1 MTITLDPVDFCSA
14 GRTGLVFS
22 YVQCGLHNAKFM
34 HVFDSNQSSREV
46 NYSSSQLGCL
56 RNRERARI
64 YHHRPKIFHQSPP
77 MPSQIT
83 ILIILA
89 IAPMVHQVRVST

>member
-1 MTITLDPVDFCSA
+1 MTKASQKLHDLGQSLWLDNITRDLLKSA
-14 GRTGLVFS
+14 INRV
-22 YVQCGLHNAKFM
+22 VK
-34 HVFDSNQSSREV
+34 
-46 NYSSSQLGCL
+46 NYSSGRMECL